1 MYPSPYTY
9 TTTWQSQAEMTYDG
23 LGNRLA
29 MTGYADG
36 QSASTE
42 YVLDGG
48 KVLLATANTQTTAY
62 LYGLGVIGSQTDAWS
77 YLLPDGLTSSRQL
90 ADANGA
96 ITQATAYTPWG
107 DTLAVNGASLAY
119 GYLGGIMDAATG
131 LIYVGNGQYYDPT
144 TGRFLTR
151 GVNPDQTNPYVPWQA
166 TQPACS
172 SRRWRCWPWCTPASG
187 SAASW
192 MCLSP

>member
-9 TTTWQSQAEMTYDG
+9 TTTWQPQAEMTYDG
-23 LGNRLA
+23 LGNRLG

-77 YLLPDGLTSSRQL
+77 YLLSDGLTSSAQRP
-90 ADANGA
+90 NRFPPKSA
-96 ITQATAYTPWG
+96 ILKMP
-107 DTLAVNGASLAY
+107 
-119 GYLGGIMDAATG
+119 
-131 LIYVGNGQYYDPT
+131 
-144 TGRFLTR
+144 
-151 GVNPDQTNPYVPWQA
+151 
-166 TQPACS
+166 
-172 SRRWRCWPWCTPASG
+172 
-187 SAASW
+187 
-192 MCLSP
+192 